1 MLAVG
6 PYKCFL
12 SLQQP
17 IYVSPRRD
25 EGIAPYNFFIVRLTF
40 QKAQSPNI
48 FERHVCAAV
57 HHNDSLFFFNSTLFP
72 SEKRLP
78 AWTHGPPGGVLKH

>member
-6 PYKCFL
+6 PYKWFL

-25 EGIAPYNFFIVRLTF
+25 EGIVHDRMFIY
-40 QKAQSPNI
+40 
-48 FERHVCAAV
+48 
-57 HHNDSLFFFNSTLFP
+57 
-72 SEKRLP
+72 
-78 AWTHGPPGGVLKH
+78 

>member
-12 SLQQP
+12 NLQQL

-25 EGIAPYNFFIVRLTF
+25 EGIAPY
-40 QKAQSPNI
+40 K
-48 FERHVCAAV
+48 
-57 HHNDSLFFFNSTLFP
+57 SL
-72 SEKRLP
+72 
-78 AWTHGPPGGVLKH
+78 